1 MKIKK
6 FQSGGIS
13 YIPTDYSEGA
23 AGTSAASSSKVPGF
37 TDKIIDMVLSE
48 GIDSDVSSFLGQV
61 EQVLNLANDPTGQNL
76 SMREILQ
83 LARAASSVKTNYLMF
98 KDAQKALDAE
108 DAWGDIATDSR
119 GYIYTWNQK
128 SNKIEKVTPSKYN
141 PQEQVA
147 LTNQDLLNI
156 RWNNT
161 DTRYDTSIITDV
173 TKTIGMK
180 TISNYL
186 IDTIKKFEQSE
197 VTGFASKTNTDISS
211 GLRAL
216 VNHMDTNGNTIG
228 DLITAGPDGLYK
240 LSQKAT
246 VKDTNIAKAVAYL
259 IQSLNNDMKHALVAK
274 ATVEGY
280 TPDAYLVELLDI
292 YTGRSMVADYD
303 ATTSR
308 AANGGGEGGSSGSK
322 IQQTLA
328 ESYVT
333 GSNVVPMQMIPIAPN
348 NSKTTLFAPAQNVQ
362 SIRLDR
368 SGQPGQPMPIS
379 NLRTVIQ
386 DAYALG
392 NVTNRGTV
400 VFGDQLINEAQ
411 LNGLVYTGTDMYRV
425 ILPFKVENGRHIVP
439 DFELQNKLNDIVE
452 NGKNQ
457 GDDIS
462 TINRYLN
469 QACPG
474 ARYNSETQTIE
485 LPNDRKHAFLTFGA
499 QAASNYVDFNTDS
512 DYITKVSDPN
522 TDVYKNAV
530 QYGYATHGKNDEKST
545 EASGVGPVV
554 DPFGLRTKGKIYEG
568 MVYLPISND
577 LAGTLGYNQG
587 YTDKDL
593 YTNVSG
599 RYEEHEREM
608 AIRDRMNSGGIQTN
622 WNER

>member
-13 YIPTDYSEGA
+13 YIPTDYSRGA
-23 AGTSAASSSKVPGF
+23 ADTSAASSSKVPGF

-98 KDAQKALDAE
+98 KDAQKALDSE

-156 RWNNT
+156 RWNNP

-259 IQSLNNDMKHALVAK
+259 IQSLSNDMKHSLVAK

-292 YTGRSMVADYD
+292 YTGRSMMADYD

-425 ILPFKVENGRHIVP
+425 ILPFKVVDGRHIVP

-469 QACPG
+469 QACSG

-587 YTDKDL
+587 YTDKDV

>member
-6 FQSGGIS
+6 FQGGGIS
-13 YIPTDYSEGA
+13 YIPTDYSRGA
-23 AGTSAASSSKVPGF
+23 ADTSAASSSKVPGF

-48 GIDSDVSSFLGQV
+48 GIDSDVNSFLSQV

-98 KDAQKALDAE
+98 KDAQKALDSE

-128 SNKIEKVTPSKYN
+128 SNKIEKVTPSKYD
-141 PQEQVA
+141 PQEQIA
-147 LTNQDLLNI
+147 LTNQDLLNV
-156 RWNNT
+156 RWNNV

-186 IDTIKKFEQSE
+186 VDLIKKFEQSE

-211 GLRAL
+211 GLKAL
-216 VNHMDTNGNTIG
+216 VNHMDTNGNAIG

-280 TPDAYLVELLDI
+280 TPEAYLVELLDI
-292 YTGRSMVADYD
+292 YTGRSMIADYD
-303 ATTSR
+303 ATTSK
-308 AANGGGEGGSSGSK
+308 AASGGEGGSSGSK

-379 NLRTVIQ
+379 NLRTIIQ

-400 VFGDQLINEAQ
+400 VFGDQLISDTQ

-425 ILPFKVENGRHIVP
+425 ILPFKVVDGRHIVP

-457 GDDIS
+457 GADVT

-469 QACPG
+469 QECPG
-474 ARYNSETQTIE
+474 ARYNPETQTIE

-499 QAASNYVDFNTDS
+499 QAASNYVDFDTDS

-530 QYGYATHGKNDEKST
+530 QYGYATHGKNDEKSI
-545 EASGVGPVV
+545 EASGMGPAL
-554 DPFGLRTKGKIYEG
+554 FGWGTSNKIYEG

-587 YTDKDL
+587 YVEKDL

-608 AIRDRMNSGGIQTN
+608 AIRDRMNSGGLPTN
-622 WNER
+622 W

>member
-1 MKIKK
+1 MKIK
-6 FQSGGIS
+6 SYAGGGIA
-13 YIPTDYSEGA
+13 YLPTTTNRGEA
-23 AGTSAASSSKVPGF
+23 ASAASSSSSSSKVPGF
-37 TDKIIDMVLSE
+37 ADKIIDMVRSE
-48 GIDSDVSSFLGQV
+48 GIDSDVNAFLNQV
-61 EQVLNLANDPTGQNL
+61 ERTLNLANDPTGQNL

-83 LARAASSVKTNYLMF
+83 LARSASSIKTNYIMF
-98 KDAQKALDAE
+98 KDAQKALDSE
-108 DAWGDIATDSR
+108 DAWGDVATDSR
-119 GYIYTWNQK
+119 GFIYTWNQE
-128 SNKIEKVTPSKYN
+128 SNKIEKVAPSAYN
-141 PQEQVA
+141 AEKQLA
-147 LTNQDLLNI
+147 LTNQDLLNF
-156 RWNNT
+156 RWNNI
-161 DTRYDTSIITDV
+161 DTKYDTSIITDV
-173 TKTIGMK
+173 THSVGMK
-180 TISNYL
+180 TISSYL
-186 IDTIKKFEQSE
+186 IDLVKNFEQSE
-197 VTGFASKTNTDISS
+197 VTGYGNKTNSEIAS
-211 GLRAL
+211 GLKSL
-216 VNHMDTNGNTIG
+216 VSHLDTNGNTIG

-246 VKDTNIAKAVAYL
+246 VKDTNIAKAVGYL

-274 ATVEGY
+274 AAVEGY
-280 TPDAYLVELLDI
+280 TPEAYLVELLDI

-303 ATTSR
+303 ATTSK
-308 AANGGGEGGSSGSK
+308 AASGGGEGGSSGSK

-400 VFGDQLINEAQ
+400 VFGDQLINDTQ

-425 ILPFKVENGRHIVP
+425 ILPFKVVDGRHIVP

-457 GDDIS
+457 GADIT

-469 QACPG
+469 QECPG
-474 ARYNSETQTIE
+474 AQYNPSTDSIE
-485 LPNDRKHAFLTFGA
+485 LPNNRKHAFLTFGA
-499 QAASNYVDFNTDS
+499 QAASNYVDFNKDS
-512 DYITKVSDPN
+512 EYITKVSNPN
-522 TDVYKNAV
+522 VDVYKNAV
-530 QYGYATHGKNDEKST
+530 QYGYATHGKNDEKSV
-545 EASGVGPVV
+545 EASGMGPSL
-554 DPFGLRTKGKIYEG
+554 FGWGTSNKIYEG

-587 YTDKDL
+587 YVEKDL

-608 AIRDRMNSGGIQTN
+608 DIQDRINSGRLQTN
-622 WNER
+622 W

>member
-1 MKIKK
+1 MKIK
-6 FQSGGIS
+6 SYAGGGIA
-13 YIPTDYSEGA
+13 YLPTTTNRGEA
-23 AGTSAASSSKVPGF
+23 ASAASSSSSSSKVPGF
-37 TDKIIDMVLSE
+37 ADKIIDMVRSE
-48 GIDSDVSSFLGQV
+48 GIDSDVNAFLNQV
-61 EQVLNLANDPTGQNL
+61 ERTLNLANDPTGQNL

-83 LARAASSVKTNYLMF
+83 LARSASSIKTNYIMF
-98 KDAQKALDAE
+98 KDAQKALDSE
-108 DAWGDIATDSR
+108 DAWGDVATDSR
-119 GYIYTWNQK
+119 GFIYTWNQE
-128 SNKIEKVTPSKYN
+128 SNKIEKVAPSAYN
-141 PQEQVA
+141 AEKQLA
-147 LTNQDLLNI
+147 LTNQDLLNF
-156 RWNNT
+156 RWNNI
-161 DTRYDTSIITDV
+161 DTKYDTSIITDV
-173 TKTIGMK
+173 AHSVGMK
-180 TISNYL
+180 TISSYL
-186 IDTIKKFEQSE
+186 IDLVKNFEQSE
-197 VTGFASKTNTDISS
+197 VTGYGNKTNSEIAS
-211 GLRAL
+211 GLKSL
-216 VNHMDTNGNTIG
+216 VSHLDTNGNTIE

-246 VKDTNIAKAVAYL
+246 VKDTNIAKAVGYL

-274 ATVEGY
+274 AAVEGY
-280 TPDAYLVELLDI
+280 TPEAYLVELLDI

-303 ATTSR
+303 ATTSK
-308 AANGGGEGGSSGSK
+308 AASGGGEGSSSGSK

-400 VFGDQLINEAQ
+400 VFGDQLINDTQ

-425 ILPFKVENGRHIVP
+425 ILPFKVVDGRHIVP

-457 GDDIS
+457 GADIT

-469 QACPG
+469 QECPG
-474 ARYNSETQTIE
+474 AQYNPSTDSIE
-485 LPNDRKHAFLTFGA
+485 LPNNKKHAFLTFGA
-499 QAASNYVDFNTDS
+499 QAASNYVDFNKDS
-512 DYITKVSDPN
+512 KYITKVSNPN
-522 TDVYKNAV
+522 VDVYKNAV
-530 QYGYATHGKNDEKST
+530 QYGYATHGKNDEKSV
-545 EASGVGPVV
+545 EASGMGPSL
-554 DPFGLRTKGKIYEG
+554 FGWGTSNKIYEG

-587 YTDKDL
+587 YVEKDL
-593 YTNVSG
+593 YTNISG

-608 AIRDRMNSGGIQTN
+608 DIQDRINSGRLQTN
-622 WNER
+622 W

>member
-13 YIPTDYSEGA
+13 YIPTDYSRGA
-23 AGTSAASSSKVPGF
+23 ADTSAASSSKVPGF

-48 GIDSDVSSFLGQV
+48 GIDSDVNSFLSQV

-98 KDAQKALDAE
+98 KDAQKALDSE

-128 SNKIEKVTPSKYN
+128 SNKIEKVTPSKYD
-141 PQEQVA
+141 PQEQIA

-156 RWNNT
+156 RWNNV

-186 IDTIKKFEQSE
+186 VDLIKKFEQSE
-197 VTGFASKTNTDISS
+197 VTGYASKTNSDISS
-211 GLRAL
+211 GLKAL
-216 VNHMDTNGNTIG
+216 VNHIDTNGNTIG

-259 IQSLNNDMKHALVAK
+259 IQSLSNDMKHALVAK

-303 ATTSR
+303 ANTSR

-400 VFGDQLINEAQ
+400 VFGDQLISDTQ

-425 ILPFKVENGRHIVP
+425 ILPFKVVDGRHIVP

-457 GDDIS
+457 GNDIS

-474 ARYNSETQTIE
+474 ARYNPETQTIE

-512 DYITKVSDPN
+512 DYITKVSNPN

-530 QYGYATHGKNDEKST
+530 QYGYATHDKNDEKST
-545 EASGVGPVV
+545 EASGIGPAI
-554 DPFGLRTKGKIYEG
+554 DPLGWRTSGKIYEG

-608 AIRDRMNSGGIQTN
+608 AIQDRMNSGGLPTN
-622 WNER
+622 W

>member
-280 TPDAYLVELLDI
+280 TPEAYLVELLDI

-400 VFGDQLINEAQ
+400 VFGDQLISDTQ

-425 ILPFKVENGRHIVP
+425 ILPFKVVDGRHIVP

-457 GDDIS
+457 GNDIS

-474 ARYNSETQTIE
+474 ARYNPETQTIE

-512 DYITKVSDPN
+512 DYIIKVSNPN

-530 QYGYATHGKNDEKST
+530 QYGYATHDKNDEKSV
-545 EASGVGPVV
+545 EASGIGPVI
-554 DPFGLRTKGKIYEG
+554 DPLGWRTSGKIYEG

-608 AIRDRMNSGGIQTN
+608 AIRDRMNSGGFPTN
-622 WNER
+622 W

>member
-13 YIPTDYSEGA
+13 YIPTDYSRGA
-23 AGTSAASSSKVPGF
+23 ADTSAASSSKVPGF

-48 GIDSDVSSFLGQV
+48 GIDSDVNSFLSQV

-98 KDAQKALDAE
+98 KDAQKALDSE

-128 SNKIEKVTPSKYN
+128 SNKIEKVTPSKYDS
-141 PQEQVA
+141 QEQIA

-156 RWNNT
+156 RWNNI

-186 IDTIKKFEQSE
+186 IDLIKKFEQSE
-197 VTGFASKTNTDISS
+197 VTGYASKTNSDISS
-211 GLRAL
+211 GLKAL
-216 VNHMDTNGNTIG
+216 VNHIDTNGNTIG

-259 IQSLNNDMKHALVAK
+259 IQSLSNDMKHALVAK

-303 ATTSR
+303 ANTSR

-400 VFGDQLINEAQ
+400 VFGDQLISDTQ

-425 ILPFKVENGRHIVP
+425 ILPFKVVDGRHIVP

-457 GDDIS
+457 GNDIS

-474 ARYNSETQTIE
+474 ARYNPETQTIE

-512 DYITKVSDPN
+512 DYITKVSNPN

-530 QYGYATHGKNDEKST
+530 QYGYATHDKNDEKST
-545 EASGVGPVV
+545 EASGIGPVI
-554 DPFGLRTKGKIYEG
+554 DPLGWRTSGKIYEG

-599 RYEEHEREM
+599 RYEEHEREI
-608 AIRDRMNSGGIQTN
+608 AIRDRMNSGGLPTN
-622 WNER
+622 W

>member
-1 MKIKK
+1 MKIK
-6 FQSGGIS
+6 SYAGGGIA
-13 YIPTDYSEGA
+13 YLPTTTNRGEA
-23 AGTSAASSSKVPGF
+23 ASAASSSSSSSKVPGF
-37 TDKIIDMVLSE
+37 ADKIIDMVKSE
-48 GIDSDVSSFLGQV
+48 GIDSDVNAFLNQV
-61 EQVLNLANDPTGQNL
+61 ERTLNLANDPTGQNL

-83 LARAASSVKTNYLMF
+83 LARAASSVKTNYTMF

-108 DAWGDIATDSR
+108 DAWGDVATDSK
-119 GYIYTWNQK
+119 GYIYTWNQD
-128 SNKIEKVTPSKYN
+128 SNKIEKVAPSAYN
-141 PQEQVA
+141 PEKQLA
-147 LTNQDLLNI
+147 LTNQDLLNF

-161 DTRYDTSIITDV
+161 DTKYNTSIITDV
-173 TKTIGMK
+173 SKSVGMK
-180 TISNYL
+180 TISTYL
-186 IDTIKKFEQSE
+186 VDLIKKFEQSE
-197 VTGFASKTNTDISS
+197 VTGYGSKTNSEIAS
-211 GLRAL
+211 GLKAL
-216 VNHMDTNGNTIG
+216 VNHSDTNGNTIG

-240 LSQKAT
+240 LTQKAT
-246 VKDTNIAKAVAYL
+246 IKDAHIDKAINYL
-259 IQSLNNDMKHALVAK
+259 VQSLNNDMKHALVAK
-274 ATVEGY
+274 AAVEGY
-280 TPDAYLVELLDI
+280 TPEAYLVELLDI

-303 ATTSR
+303 ANTSR

-400 VFGDQLINEAQ
+400 VFGDQLISDTQ

-425 ILPFKVENGRHIVP
+425 ILPFKVVDGRHIVP

-457 GDDIS
+457 GNDIS

-474 ARYNSETQTIE
+474 ARYNPETQTIE

-512 DYITKVSDPN
+512 DYITKVSNPN

-530 QYGYATHGKNDEKST
+530 QYGYATHDKNDEKST
-545 EASGVGPVV
+545 EASGIGPVI
-554 DPFGLRTKGKIYEG
+554 DPLGWKTSGKIYEG

-608 AIRDRMNSGGIQTN
+608 AIRDRMNSGGLPTN
-622 WNER
+622 W

>member
-13 YIPTDYSEGA
+13 YIPTDYSRGA
-23 AGTSAASSSKVPGF
+23 ADTSAASSSKVPGF

-211 GLRAL
+211 GLKAL

-474 ARYNSETQTIE
+474 ARYNPEAQTIE

>member
-13 YIPTDYSEGA
+13 YIPTDYSRGA
-23 AGTSAASSSKVPGF
+23 ADTSAASSSKVPGF

-197 VTGFASKTNTDISS
+197 VTGYASKTNTDISS

-259 IQSLNNDMKHALVAK
+259 IQSLSNDMKHSLVAK

-303 ATTSR
+303 ANTSR

-499 QAASNYVDFNTDS
+499 QAASNYVDFDTDSEYIIKADDSNTD
-512 DYITKVSDPN
+512 I
-522 TDVYKNAV
+522 YKNAV

-554 DPFGLRTKGKIYEG
+554 DPFGWRTKGKIYEG

-599 RYEEHEREM
+599 RYEEHEREI

>member
-216 VNHMDTNGNTIG
+216 VNHMDTNGNNIG

-259 IQSLNNDMKHALVAK
+259 IQSWNNDMKHALVAE

-280 TPDAYLVELLDI
+280 TPEAYLVELLDI
-292 YTGRSMVADYD
+292 YTGRSMIADYD

-425 ILPFKVENGRHIVP
+425 ILPFKVVDGRHIVP

-499 QAASNYVDFNTDS
+499 QAASNYVDFDTDS
-512 DYITKVSDPN
+512 DYIIKADDSN

-554 DPFGLRTKGKIYEG
+554 DPFGWRTKGKIYEG

-587 YTDKDL
+587 YTDKDV